1 MKLRVSIFSLFF
13 SFTSVLHAQ
22 TPDNVSWCPPGSSWT
37 YQVYSFSNASFFQ
50 YSYLKDTVIL
60 GKNAKKL
67 GTTKIAFVGPSNSR
81 VVQAG
86 ANEYYYNSND
96 SLFWLDSGTFRFIY
110 DFNAVPGHKWVESN
124 SRFTCT
130 TPGFPSNDTITVTSI
145 RKDTIANKIYDV
157 MLASSPGQY
166 FQVGPVLKN
175 IGSLVSPFP
184 VMNEQK
190 CCMMQNP
197 GGACDLGSFIRLVC
211 YSDNIRGIV
220 PLSNPTGFS
229 CFTITSVFEI
239 SKKQFLI
246 YPNPVHDFI
255 VTQGTRSNWGY
266 TITDI
271 QGKIIA
277 QGIAGGDK
285 LNVSYLPRGIYI
297 FKILSGKNLRVSK
310 FVKN

>member
-1 MKLRVSIFSLFF
+1 MRVF
-13 SFTSVLHAQ
+13 VLTYIICISSRVLSQ
-22 TPDNVSWCPPGSSWT
+22 TPDVAGWCPPGSSWT
-37 YQVYSFSNASFFQ
+37 YQVYSFSNVSFFQ

-67 GTTKIAFVGPSNSR
+67 GATKIAFVGPSNSR
-81 VVQAG
+81 VVQTG

-96 SLFWLDSGTFRFIY
+96 SLFWLDGGTFRFIY
-110 DFNAVPGHKWVESN
+110 DFNAVPGHRWVESN

-130 TPGFPSNDTITVTSI
+130 TPAFPSDDSLTVTSI

-157 MLASSPGQY
+157 ILTSSPGQY

-220 PLSNPTGFS
+220 PLSNPSGFS
-229 CFTITSVFEI
+229 CFTITSVFENT
-239 SKKQFLI
+239 KEQFMI

-255 VTQGTRSNWGY
+255 ETQGTRSNSGY
-266 TITDI
+266 TISDI
-271 QGKIIA
+271 HGKIIA

-285 LNVSYLPRGIYI
+285 LNVYYLPSGIYI
-297 FKILSGKNLRVSK
+297 LKILSGKNLRVSK